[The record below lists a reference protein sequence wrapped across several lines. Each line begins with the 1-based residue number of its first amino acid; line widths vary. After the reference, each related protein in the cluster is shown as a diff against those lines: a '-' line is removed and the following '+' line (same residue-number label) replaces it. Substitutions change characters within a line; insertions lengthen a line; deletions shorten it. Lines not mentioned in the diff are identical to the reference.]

1 MISFKSLKAGQIFFF
16 PIMKDV
22 FFVKE
27 KGPYGWLIR
36 CWLATQLGKNSYY
49 VLSDFHSINEVEWH
63 RAFEKNK
70 MISEDFTQL
79 PSFYKRKLFE
89 AVI

>member
-1 MISFKSLKAGQIFFF
+1 MITFETLKAGQIFFF

-27 KGPYGWLIR
+27 KDPYGWLIR
-36 CWLATQLGKNSYY
+36 CWWATQPGKKSYY
-49 VLSDFHSINEVEWH
+49 VLKDIHFDAVEWYETFK
-63 RAFEKNK
+63 ANK
-70 MISEDFTQL
+70 ISEDFSQL
-79 PSFYKRKLFE
+79 PSSYKRKLFK